1 MEDVWI
7 QIKDSCE
14 KLKKET
20 NAKNGHIRKMLK
32 EISDRYYSSNSDQ
45 LNSLLKI
52 SNRQRI
58 KVKVAILSFF

>member
-1 MEDVWI
+1 MKLNSWKPKKEELDVMEDVWI

-32 EISDRYYSSNSDQ
+32 EISDRYYSSNSD
-45 LNSLLKI
+45 
-52 SNRQRI
+52 
-58 KVKVAILSFF
+58 